1 MAKDTVFGQALK
13 AFAPTRIRVWNPYP
27 KQQQAADLAG
37 SVFELLY
44 GGAAGGGKSMFLRC
58 YAVEFALRHPR
69 SHIGLV
75 RRTLP
80 RLKQTHGLH
89 LDQLTEGLAKV
100 NRTESTWKFDN
111 RSIIRFISLQNEGDE
126 EQYKSSEF
134 DLLLFDEVTELQ
146 EDQYTFMLSRVRSAA
161 GYRAHV
167 IATANPE
174 GRGFR
179 WVKRRWVTP
188 RQADLAPGQEM
199 PKAFESWAPPIVE
212 EGQIIGW
219 HPSRA
224 FIPATVMDNPGLLE
238 NNPTYVQQLMALP
251 DGRLR
256 RALLDGDW
264 SAMDAVPGALWSQDN
279 IDDNRVGQHP
289 ELFRI
294 VIGVDPAGSS
304 QDGSDECGIV
314 AVGLGRDNRF
324 YVLRDFSR
332 IGRPDQWAKAVVR
345 LYDEVSADLVVA
357 EANYG
362 GEMVEATLSHERN
375 TLPVKIVRASRGKAV
390 RAEPIAVLYRK
401 NRVSHVGTFLDLE
414 DQLSTWTPDSG
425 WSPDRLDALVW
436 AITELSGGSG
446 IEYLNAIA
454 VICPK
459 CGIPNVQAAI
469 ECFQCHHDLTEAR
482 QDKFGIT
489 AEGVTE
495 MSVQLGML
503 GIVSTKPQ

>member
-1 MAKDTVFGQALK
+1 MADSVFGQALK
-13 AFAPTRIRVWNPYP
+13 AFAPTRIRVWSPYP
-27 KQQQAADLAG
+27 KQQRAADLAG

-89 LDQLTEGLAKV
+89 LDQLTEGFAKV

-111 RSIIRFISLQNEGDE
+111 RSVIRFISLQNENDQ
-126 EQYKSSEF
+126 EQYKSAEF
-134 DLLLFDEVTELQ
+134 DLLLFDEVTELL
-146 EDQYTFMLSRVRSAA
+146 EEQYTFMLSRVRSAA

-179 WVKRRWVTP
+179 WVKKRWVQP
-188 RQADLAPGQEM
+188 RPTDLAPGQEM
-199 PKAFESWAPPIVE
+199 PVPYESWAPPIVD
-212 EGQIIGW
+212 EGEIIGW

-224 FIPATVMDNPGLLE
+224 FIPATVYDNPILLE
-238 NNPTYVQQLMALP
+238 NNPTYVQQLRALP

-264 SAMDAVPGALWSQDN
+264 SAMDSVPGALWDQTN
-279 IDDNRVGQHP
+279 IDENRVGQHP

-304 QDGSDECGIV
+304 QDGADECGIV

-332 IGRPDQWAKAVVR
+332 LGRPDQWAKAVVR
-345 LYDEVSADLVVA
+345 LYDEVQADMVIA
-357 EANYG
+357 EVNYG
-362 GEMVEATLSHERN
+362 GEMVEATLNHERS
-375 TLPVKIVRASRGKAV
+375 TLPVKLVRASRGKAV
-390 RAEPIAVLYRK
+390 RAEPISVLYRK

-414 DQLSTWTPDSG
+414 DQLCTWTPDSG

-436 AITELSGGSG
+436 ALTELGGGSG
-446 IEYLNAIA
+446 IEYLNAIS
-454 VICPK
+454 VSCPK
-459 CGIPNVQAAI
+459 CGIPNVSAAI
-469 ECFQCHHDLTEAR
+469 ACFSCGHDLTELR
-482 QDKFGIT
+482 EDKFGIS
-489 AEGVTE
+489 AAGVVG
-495 MSVQLGML
+495 MVSVPGLSS
-503 GIVSTKPQ
+503 IR